1 MTTSENFLRAAF
13 NSIKARIKKTI
24 IYSTHETASFMK
36 EAPEIIKKEWNI
48 FKEEV
53 FTEAERLEDTHSQE
67 VSMKNEDIDLKAKE
81 DIQTKNNIDKIRK
94 KISKLNN
101 QLEEIN

>member
-24 IYSTHETASFMK
+24 VYSAYETASFMK
-36 EAPEIIKKEWNI
+36 EAPELIKKEWNE
-48 FKEEV
+48 FKEEISV
-53 FTEAERLEDTHSQE
+53 EADRIENSQTEE
-67 VSMKNEDIDLKAKE
+67 IDL
-81 DIQTKNNIDKIRK
+81 TKKDNLSPQNKIDLIRK
-94 KISKLNN
+94 KIANLND